1 MAEVISGSSVQ
12 LRLRDDRSPS
22 DGWTAEVLVGDPD
35 NQTEQPTLRGRADA
49 AWADGWWTA
58 LVVVAGPPGKLKSQW
73 VLRKDGTP
81 SIVSGEPVFVSP
93 GLLTVDVNQW
103 YRDKGNDQSW
113 VRTALDAARET
124 LATSAGSSDLSV
136 SVDGYSATF
145 ESRSDLLSFIGKL
158 ERRLRGGRR
167 REMVL
172 EPC

>member
-1 MAEVISGSSVQ
+1 MAEVISGSTVQ
-12 LRLRDDRSPS
+12 LRLRDDRSPQ
-22 DGWTAEVLVGDPD
+22 DWTAEVLVGDPD
-35 NQTEQPTLRGRADA
+35 NQTEQPAVRGRADA

-58 LVVVAGPPGKLKSQW
+58 DVVVTGPPGVLKSQW
-73 VLRKDGTP
+73 ILRKGGVPT
-81 SIVSGEPVFVSP
+81 IVSGEAVYVRA

-103 YRDKGNDQSW
+103 YRDKGNDQAW
-113 VRTALDAARET
+113 VRSALDAARET
-124 LATSAGSSDLSV
+124 LAVSAGSSDLSV

-167 REMVL
+167 PEMVL